1 MRFRPVVSRLFP
13 GLCLLLLTSGRLFA
27 NSATVD
33 CTGATAGAFTKIQDA
48 VNSLPKQGPN
58 DISVLSNCTEH
69 VLILNYNDLSIFAT
83 PGSFTV
89 TSNDPQRRV
98 INITDSTRI
107 VIDGLSF
114 AGGRGLFVNNS
125 HDVFLGDG
133 NISNSGAQG
142 IVSLNSVVDIF
153 NMTIQNSTRSG
164 VSAQGGSFNLDGNV
178 TVTGNGRFG
187 IAMVTG
193 HLTLNGGDGT
203 PANPNN
209 VINNNGAAGILVE
222 NSAEGDIFGGNDI
235 TGNATTGLQV
245 INTST
250 VIMSG
255 FVATGALPAATIKN
269 NQGVGVHI
277 GETSHGEFDTLV
289 ISGNGSNPGAGGL
302 ESGSGSAGGMEVV
315 ENSDMFIDGAVEV
328 SHNQATGI
336 FVDESSVLSSLG
348 GNTISANKGNG
359 FLVTTLAVA
368 HFFAAD
374 TVTGNTREPL
384 ECDNTSVVVGKVP
397 GHEKCA
403 NVKLK

>member
-1 MRFRPVVSRLFP
+1 MKFCPAVSRLLP
-13 GLCLLLLTSGRLFA
+13 GLYLLLLTPGLLFA

-69 VLILNYNDLSIFAT
+69 VLIVNYNDLSIFAN
-83 PGSFTV
+83 PGSFTL
-89 TSNDPQRRV
+89 TSDDAQRRV
-98 INITDSTRI
+98 VNLTDSTRI

-114 AGGRGLFVNNS
+114 AGGRGIIVS
-125 HDVFLGDG
+125 GSQDVFLGDG
-133 NISNSGAQG
+133 NITNSTLQG

-153 NMTIQNSTRSG
+153 NMIIQNSTRSG
-164 VSAQGGSFNLDGNV
+164 VSAQGGSFSLDGNV
-178 TVTGNGRFG
+178 TITGNGRAG
-187 IAMVTG
+187 ISMLNG

-203 PANPNN
+203 SANPNN
-209 VINNNGAAGILVE
+209 VISNNGGSGVAIAD
-222 NSAEGDIFGGNDI
+222 SSEGDIFGGNNI
-235 TGNATTGLQV
+235 NGNGNTGIQV
-245 INTST
+245 IHTST

-255 FVATGALPAATIKN
+255 FVAAGSPPAATINN

-277 GETSHGEFDTLV
+277 GETSHGDFDTLT
-289 ISGNGSNPGAGGL
+289 ISGNGSNLTAGGL

-328 SHNQATGI
+328 SHNLATGI

-348 GNTISANKGNG
+348 GNTITANKGNG

>member
-1 MRFRPVVSRLFP
+1 LLLAP
-13 GLCLLLLTSGRLFA
+13 GLLFA

-69 VLILNYNDLSIFAT
+69 VFILNYNDLSIFAT
-83 PGSFTV
+83 PGSFTL
-89 TSNDPQRRV
+89 TSDNAQRRV
-98 INITDSTRI
+98 VNITDSTKI

-114 AGGRGLFVNNS
+114 AGGRGIIVNNS

-133 NISNSGAQG
+133 NITNSGLQG

-153 NMTIQNSTRSG
+153 NMTIQNSVRSG
-164 VSAQGGSFNLDGNV
+164 ISAQGGSFSLDGNV
-178 TVTGNGRFG
+178 TVTGNGRLG
-187 IAMVTG
+187 IAMLNG

-203 PANPNN
+203 SANPNN
-209 VINNNGAAGILVE
+209 VISNNGSAGIAIE
-222 NSAEGDIFGGNDI
+222 DSAEADIFGGNNI
-235 TGNATTGLQV
+235 NGNGTTGILA
-245 INTST
+245 IHTST

-255 FVATGALPAATIKN
+255 FVAAGAPPAATINN

-277 GETSHGEFDTLV
+277 GETSHGDFDTLT
-289 ISGNGSNPGAGGL
+289 ISGNGSNLTGGL
-302 ESGSGSAGGMEVV
+302 ESGTGSAGGMEVV

-328 SHNQATGI
+328 SHNHATGI

-348 GNTISANKGNG
+348 GNTITANKGNG

-374 TVTGNTREPL
+374 TVTGNTGEPL

>member
-1 MRFRPVVSRLFP
+1 L
-13 GLCLLLLTSGRLFA
+13 GLLLLTPGLLFA

-33 CTGATAGAFTKIQDA
+33 CTGATPGAFTSIQAA
-48 VNSLPKQGPN
+48 VSSLPKQGPN
-58 DISVLSNCTEH
+58 DITVLSNCTEH
-69 VLILNYNDLSIFAT
+69 VLISNYNDLSIFAT

-89 TSNDPQRRV
+89 TSDNAARRV
-98 INITDSTRI
+98 INITDSTKI

-125 HDVFLGDG
+125 QDVFVGDG
-133 NISNSGAQG
+133 NITNSGAQG
-142 IVSLNSVVDIF
+142 MVSVNSVVDIF
-153 NMTIQNSTRSG
+153 NMAIQHSTRSG
-164 VSAQGGSFNLDGNV
+164 IVAQGGSFSVDGNV
-178 TVTGNGRFG
+178 TVTNNGRAG
-187 IAMVTG
+187 ISMTNG

-203 PANPNN
+203 AANPNN
-209 VINNNGAAGILVE
+209 VISNNGFAGVAIADAAE
-222 NSAEGDIFGGNDI
+222 ADIFGGNNID
-235 TGNATTGLQV
+235 GNGTTGLQV
-245 INTST
+245 IHTST

-255 FVATGALPAATIKN
+255 SVGTSAPAATINN

-277 GETSHGEFDTLV
+277 GETSHGEFDTLIV
-289 ISGNGSNPGAGGL
+289 SGNGSNLTGGL

-315 ENSDMFIDGAVEV
+315 ENSDMFIDGAVDV
-328 SHNQATGI
+328 SHNHANGV

-348 GNTISANKGNG
+348 GNTITHNQGNG

-374 TVTGNTREPL
+374 TVNSNTGEPL
-384 ECDNTSVVVGKVP
+384 ECDSSSVVVGKAP

>member
-13 GLCLLLLTSGRLFA
+13 GLCLLLLAPGLLFA

-33 CTGATAGAFTKIQDA
+33 CTGGTPGAFTSIQAA
-48 VNSLPKQGPN
+48 VFSLPKQGPN

-69 VLILNYNDLSIFAT
+69 VLIVNYNDLSIFAN
-83 PGSFTV
+83 PGSFTL
-89 TSNDPQRRV
+89 TSDNAQRRV
-98 INITDSTRI
+98 VNITDSTRI

-114 AGGRGLFVNNS
+114 ASGRGLFVNNCQ
-125 HDVFLGDG
+125 DVFLGDG
-133 NISNSGAQG
+133 NITNSGLQG
-142 IVSLNSVVDIF
+142 IISLNSVVDIF

-164 VSAQGGSFNLDGNV
+164 ISAQGGSFSLDGNV
-178 TVTGNGRFG
+178 TVTGNGRVG
-187 IAMVTG
+187 ISMATG

-203 PANPNN
+203 AANPNN
-209 VINNNGAAGILVE
+209 VISNNGAAGISLA

-235 TGNATTGLQV
+235 TGNGATGLQV
-245 INTST
+245 IHTST
-250 VIMSG
+250 VNMSG
-255 FVATGALPAATIKN
+255 FVATGAPPAATIKN

-289 ISGNGSNPGAGGL
+289 ISGNASNLTGAL
-302 ESGSGSAGGMEVV
+302 ETSGGGMEVV

-348 GNTISANKGNG
+348 GNTITANKGNG

-374 TVTGNTREPL
+374 TVTGNTGEPL